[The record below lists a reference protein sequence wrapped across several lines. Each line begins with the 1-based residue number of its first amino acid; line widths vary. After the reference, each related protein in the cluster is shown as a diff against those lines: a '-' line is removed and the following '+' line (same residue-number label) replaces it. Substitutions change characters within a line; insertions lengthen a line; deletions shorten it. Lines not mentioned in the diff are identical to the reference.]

1 MITRMPIFVV
11 SLVVGAYFVDT
22 GLLAN
27 LREGSLNSLRR
38 DKIRR
43 GAPLER
49 RDVSSE
55 LFFGIGAPI
64 LQPRRPLYCRANRDR
79 LHVLK

>member
-1 MITRMPIFVV
+1 MPIFVV

-22 GLLAN
+22 GLLAS

-43 GAPLER
+43 GAPLET

-55 LFFGIGAPI
+55 LF
-64 LQPRRPLYCRANRDR
+64 
-79 LHVLK
+79 

>member
-1 MITRMPIFVV
+1 MPIFVV

-22 GLLAN
+22 GLLAS

-43 GAPLER
+43 GAALES

-64 LQPRRPLYCRANRDR
+64 PGLGIPCIVGRTETDFTF
-79 LHVLK
+79 

>member
-1 MITRMPIFVV
+1 MPIFVV

-22 GLLAN
+22 GLLAS

-55 LFFGIGAPI
+55 LFLVSA
-64 LQPRRPLYCRANRDR
+64 RRSSGLRIPCIVGRTETDFTF
-79 LHVLK
+79 